1 MEERER
7 LWRQIRLLQGLI
19 NDHKN
24 AHGDAPRPLPSAPP
38 RWNNPRQP
46 AFSRRGAFSARYPQQ
61 APRDFQP
68 RQGHSWRKKYSL
80 VNRPSGSAC
89 DIGSGGS
96 ASTSRAF
103 GSHGDSQTP
112 EPPESSPERHVDLTT
127 DGNIVV
133 GIQLPQRGG
142 PFVDMEDFADVDSY
156 CEFSGLKTVVAA
168 SGDSKNTQKS
178 LYASGNE
185 ERRPSLSVSFSSSHR
200 FVSSA
205 CVSVS
210 DKPRTVHLAGGVS
223 GSSLVSC
230 GSSSENAVTLKSEP
244 QQPLVLQDHEP
255 ARHLV
260 RRKAE
265 PPAPGQSSCEQVRDA
280 LREPKLLG
288 NGETCARPAQAATL
302 VAGMSPMKNRFA
314 VVPKAPGLQRA
325 ASTSVSSKASKFRKT
340 NYTWV
345 ANPGKCSRTVKRW
358 VSPRASESAKKVAGG
373 ADRGAKLSPKAD
385 LGAKLKKSGL
395 QSKLGVSPSKYKWKA
410 SSLQTSPST
419 SKSAFRWQSEDQK
432 KPPAPSFSQAGTA
445 PPPPS
450 TASVG
455 LGGVKP
461 SFDGAAALS
470 SYKVKSRTKIIKRKG
485 SLGSPTDKKNNPSPT
500 TLLKSHFHLRKKNS
514 LRGKPSATPKRSS
527 PKGLVQITKHRLCR
541 LPATKMQVSTKEGTN
556 LHVVRSPP
564 ANKVIKT
571 RYRIVKKNV
580 VSPAISSFSSPVP
593 NWKTRRPVTSRS
605 PLLNQTRPSPQG
617 GKSQHVQQRWRNK
630 GYRCIGGVMYRVSAN
645 KLSKT
650 SSTPGRGRDLS
661 TKSPGRA
668 VRLHCMPSPGFS
680 PSSCLNRSATSR
692 YIASRAVQRSLA
704 IIRQAK
710 QKKKKKEYC
719 MYYNRFGK
727 CNRGENCPYIHD
739 PEKVA
744 VCTRFLRGTCKKTD
758 GTCSFSHK
766 VSKDKMP
773 VCSYFLKGICS
784 NSNCPYSHVY
794 VSRKAEICQDFLK
807 GYCPMGEKCK
817 KKHTLVCPDFAKKGV
832 CPRGTRCK
840 LLHPQKKRHAREAE
854 DGNRGDPPSKWRRV
868 WEEPSRNNPAQV
880 HDDGEM
886 PGPSSAEQEVKFCKE
901 TDTSSTNWLQK
912 LPSFISLQS
921 SPCPGDQDC
930 KVEEDEDESEDETGS
945 AKRRRTLPPAS
956 SRDSKNTRPE
966 EGGRGKRLQIKPRL

>member
-24 AHGDAPRPLPSAPP
+24 LHGDVPRPLPSVPP

-46 AFSRRGAFSARYPQQ
+46 SFSRRGAFSTGYPQQ
-61 APRDFQP
+61 APRDFQLH
-68 RQGHSWRKKYSL
+68 QGHSWKKKYSL
-80 VNRPSGSAC
+80 VNRPPGSAC
-89 DIGSGGS
+89 DVGSGEN

-103 GSHGDSQTP
+103 GSHGDSQAP

-133 GIQLPQRGG
+133 GIQLPQRAG
-142 PFVDMEDFADVDSY
+142 PFVDTEDFADVGSY
-156 CEFSGLKTVVAA
+156 CEFSGLETVVAA
-168 SGDSKNTQKS
+168 PGDSENVQKS
-178 LYASGNE
+178 LYANRNE

-205 CVSVS
+205 FVSVS
-210 DKPRTVHLAGGVS
+210 DKPRMVRLAGDVA
-223 GSSLVSC
+223 GSSPASY
-230 GSSSENAVTLKSEP
+230 GSTSESAVTLKSEP
-244 QQPLVLQDHEP
+244 QQPSVLPDREP
-255 ARHLV
+255 AGHLV

-265 PPAPGQSSCEQVRDA
+265 PPAPGQSSCEQVRGA
-280 LREPKLLG
+280 FREPKLLG
-288 NGETCARPAQAATL
+288 NGETRYRPAQAATL
-302 VAGMSPMKNRFA
+302 VVGMTPMKSRFSL
-314 VVPKAPGLQRA
+314 VPKAAGLQRA
-325 ASTSVSSKASKFRKT
+325 ASTSVSSKGPKFRKT

-345 ANPGKCSRTVKRW
+345 ANPSKCSRSVKRW
-358 VSPRASESAKKVAGG
+358 VSPRASESAKKIAGG

-385 LGAKLKKSGL
+385 LGAKPKKSGL

-419 SKSAFRWQSEDQK
+419 SKSAFRWRSEDQK
-432 KPPAPSFSQAGTA
+432 KPPAPNLPRAGAA

-450 TASVG
+450 AASVG
-455 LGGVKP
+455 LGGAKS
-461 SFDGAAALS
+461 SFGDAALS

-485 SLGSPTDKKNNPSPT
+485 SSGSPTDKKNGSSPT
-500 TLLKSHFHLRKKNS
+500 TPLKSHFHLRKKNS
-514 LRGKPSATPKRSS
+514 LRGKPPATLKRSS
-527 PKGLVQITKHRLCR
+527 PKGLVQISKHRLCR
-541 LPATKMQVSTKEGTN
+541 LPATRMQVSTKEGTN
-556 LHVVRSPP
+556 LHFVRSPP

-580 VSPAISSFSSPVP
+580 VSPALSSFSTPVP

-617 GKSQHVQQRWRNK
+617 AKSQHVQQRWRSK

-668 VRLHCMPSPGFS
+668 ARLHCTPSPGFS
-680 PSSCLNRSATSR
+680 PSGCPNRSATSR

-710 QKKKKKEYC
+710 QKKKRKEYC

-727 CNRGENCPYIHD
+727 CNRGESCPYIHD

-794 VSRKAEICQDFLK
+794 VSRKAEVCQDFLK

-832 CPRGTRCK
+832 CPRGARCK
-840 LLHPQKKRHAREAE
+840 LLHPQKKRHPRETE
-854 DGNRGDPPSKWRRV
+854 DGDRSEPLSKWRRV
-868 WEEPSRNNPAQV
+868 WEETGRNDPAQL

-886 PGPSSAEQEVKFCKE
+886 PGPSSAEQEVKFWKE
-901 TDTSSTNWLQK
+901 TDTSPTNWLQK

-921 SPCPGDQDC
+921 SASPGDEDC
-930 KVEEDEDESEDETGS
+930 KVEDEDELEDEPGS
-945 AKRRRTLPPAS
+945 TKWKRTLPPAS
-956 SRDSKNTRPE
+956 SRDSENARLE